1 MNPRDV
7 RVVFMGSPEFSVP
20 SLNALLDSGYAVVG
34 AVSQPD
40 RPAGRGGATKPP
52 AVKVAALERG
62 LPVFQ
67 PDSFRDESVRAHLA
81 SFRADLFVVAA
92 YGKILP
98 RAVLAVPSR
107 GCVNVHASLLPRWRG
122 PSPINAA
129 ILAGDSETGVTIMEM
144 SAKMDAGPIIARARY
159 LLRRDV
165 TAGEA
170 ELDLAALGARTLIAT
185 LPPWFDGDLAAQ
197 PQDDALV
204 TYCPLLA
211 KADGH
216 LRASMTAVEAERAVR
231 AYNPW
236 PGAFVEYR
244 GGRLAIWRAR
254 VAPGSPA
261 HRPGALVLL
270 GREPAVAFAGGLL
283 VLEEVQ
289 RGGSTRTPGAAFVNG
304 ERGNLADEVVLA

>member
-1 MNPRDV
+1 
-7 RVVFMGSPEFSVP
+7 MGSPEFAVP
-20 SLNALLDSGYAVVG
+20 SLNALLDAGYNVVS

-52 AVKVAALERG
+52 AVKVAALARG
-62 LPVFQ
+62 LAVFQ
-67 PDSFRDESVRAHLA
+67 PESFRDEGVRQHLA
-81 SFRADLFVVAA
+81 ALRPDLFVVAA

-98 RAVLAVPSR
+98 GAVLALPSR

-129 ILAGDSETGVTIMEM
+129 ILAGDAGTGVTIMEM
-144 SAKMDAGPIIARARY
+144 SAKMDAGPTIARTPY
-159 LLRRDV
+159 PLRADV

-170 ELDLAALGARTLIAT
+170 ERDLAALGARTLVET
-185 LPPWFDGDLAAQ
+185 LPRWYDGDLKAE
-197 PQDDALV
+197 PQDETLV

-211 KADGH
+211 KSDGH
-216 LRASMTAVEAERAVR
+216 LRASMTAAEAERAVR

-236 PGAFVEYR
+236 PGASVEYR

-254 VAPGSPA
+254 VVPSASP
-261 HRPGALVLL
+261 HDPGALVLS
-270 GREPAVAFAGGLL
+270 GREPAVAFKDALL

-289 RGGSTRTPGAAFVNG
+289 RGGSKRMPGAAFVNG
-304 ERGNLADEVVLA
+304 ERGNLPAAVGLA